1 MPIKRTAVSPT
12 AQDTKKRGS
21 SHTDSK
27 TAMVLIKCDEIE
39 RWVSHYGILADQR
52 LELGAEEVL
61 LGVDVAGTNMLSGGK
76 RRSWIISRL
85 NGY

>member
-1 MPIKRTAVSPT
+1 MQRTAVSPT
-12 AQDTKKRGS
+12 AQDTKKRGC

-39 RWVSHYGILADQR
+39 RWVGHNDILADQR
-52 LELGAEEVL
+52 LELGAGEVL
-61 LGVDVAGTNMLSGGK
+61 SRIDVAGANMLSGGK
-76 RRSWIISRL
+76 RRSWVISRL